1 MADGFQEMTQ
11 KLQESNSEAV
21 KKQDEILVKSVRGHL
36 AHRKRLQEIDSMEME
51 AVKSAVLQKRK
62 TAQMEEALL
71 LQTATDMGITV
82 DELKGQYDSI
92 TIDPANINKLIFK
105 PFENISKSLMEFET
119 SFSKNLSGAS
129 GAIKELTGGVID
141 LGQLAQDGADKVAA
155 VQTLI
160 LTPFKLANTAIA
172 QTTKFFTGKEVN
184 LGQDLADWW
193 AGTEETIDGETK
205 KTDGFRDKALQGIQA
220 GVGGM
225 LNGIKEVVTNPIG
238 SIQKMGQ
245 AVSKAAVGFVS
256 GAKTFALKA
265 GSFIAGLGR
274 TALAMGTAA
283 LGFFAAL
290 PGLIVSAAVF
300 VGGMIAAAGALIMAN
315 LPLIGIG
322 LLIALG
328 VAALV
333 AGIIYVK
340 ENFESI
346 KATVMEKVNTFVTGV
361 KDAVSSITEGFMN
374 TWYSIS
380 DWVMGKILKWKGR
393 LFGLSEEDEAELAAI
408 EQRKADREAAKNREE
423 AVVAEQE
430 AIQDEFVAQQ
440 QERQNLTE
448 AETEQLR
455 EDTAVQA
462 RVEAEQRV
470 NDQERS
476 VGQLEAERNALV
488 RTQESGPTAEERN
501 AQLEERVQRELARF
515 DEQTADGGMVRT
527 SERLRREDPS
537 LSVMATADDRDA
549 YEAAL
554 REAGNATAEDAQLRV
569 DRENER
575 LDRIDTLNE
584 EIAIKKTSVLT
595 SDAEGQELAQQMVE
609 SRVLNER
616 ELTALRE
623 EKHRESLGLSQDEYD
638 AMKEAELNKEF
649 FDPADEDG
657 NFYQSQF
664 LDDLQGTTLTAD
676 ELRTAATARD
686 DAIAEGQQQQ
696 SNVNMANNAVQQV
709 NVANNRRVISD
720 PAPHNPEP
728 TGSRL
733 SVVPA

>member
-11 KLQESNSEAV
+11 KLQESNAEAV

-82 DELKGQYDSI
+82 DELKEQYDSI

-105 PFENISKSLMEFET
+105 PFEDISKSLMEFET

-193 AGTEETIDGETK
+193 AGTEETVNGETK

-238 SIQKMGQ
+238 SIQKMGR
-245 AVSKAAVGFVS
+245 AVGDAAVGFVS

-265 GSFIAGLGR
+265 GSFIAGMAR

-300 VGGMIAAAGALIMAN
+300 VGGLIAAAGALIMAN

-322 LLIALG
+322 LLIGIG
-328 VAALV
+328 VAALI
-333 AGIIYVK
+333 AGIMYVK

-346 KATVMEKVNTFVTGV
+346 KATVTEKINTFVTGV

-470 NDQERS
+470 IDQERT
-476 VGQLEAERNALV
+476 VGQMEAERNALV
-488 RTQESGPTAEERN
+488 RAQESGPTAEERN
-501 AQLEERVQRELARF
+501 AQLEERVQQELARF
-515 DEQTADGGMVRT
+515 DEQTADGGTFRT

-554 REAGNATAEDAQLRV
+554 REAGNATVEDAQSRI
-569 DRENER
+569 DNENER
-575 LDRIDTLNE
+575 LDRIDTLND
-584 EIAIKKTSVLT
+584 EIAIKKTAVLT
-595 SDAEGQELAQQMVE
+595 SDAEGQELAQEMVE
-609 SRVLNER
+609 SRVLNDR
-616 ELTALRE
+616 ELDALRE
-623 EKHRESLGLSQDEYD
+623 EKHRESLGMTQEEYQ
-638 AMKEAELNKEF
+638 AMKDAELDKEF

-676 ELRTAATARD
+676 ELRNAAIARD
-686 DAIAEGQQQQ
+686 DVIAEGQQQQ

-709 NVANNRRVISD
+709 NVANNRKVISD